1 MLEIVVVGVVK
12 LMLFHSFINF
22 IVIQLL
28 SSTDVAELNA
38 S

>member
-12 LMLFHSFINF
+12 LMLFHSFITF